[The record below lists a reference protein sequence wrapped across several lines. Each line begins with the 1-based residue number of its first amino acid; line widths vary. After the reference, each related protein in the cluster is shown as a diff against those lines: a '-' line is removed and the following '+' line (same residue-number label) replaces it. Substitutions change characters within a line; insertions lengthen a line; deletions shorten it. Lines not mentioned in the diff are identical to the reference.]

1 MHVRQ
6 GRAVNALLCT
16 SSSTNTSNRR
26 LVTTT
31 TRTRRSAAAGVCR
44 ALRRS
49 GRDSSRSG
57 KNPRA
62 DSTTEGHVHS
72 ACTTTE
78 SPSILDDQ
86 SAAIA
91 GVSSNISDDDFAQ
104 DILGPSSA
112 SSVSFKLNNNSN
124 KDDDDSYVQQQQQSS
139 HPDAIK
145 RRLKAERRRERRNTV
160 SDSLSKGSAWWKIEC
175 AANMVVVATSDDFYC
190 AFRTARQQQRDVVV
204 QYFSPSCFACKE
216 EALHCAQ
223 IASQNPE
230 TMFIRVH
237 YDRCRAVSDVH
248 NIKKLPWVQYYKHS
262 SSGSHTGSDSSA
274 EENKSLVP
282 CFENVHLSA
291 FNHLLQ
297 VPSQL
302 RESGSASSKYCVMS
316 PSLKEIDNFDTL
328 LQAIYL

>member
-6 GRAVNALLCT
+6 GRSAVPVLLC
-16 SSSTNTSNRR
+16 S
-26 LVTTT
+26 TT
-31 TRTRRSAAAGVCR
+31 TRARGRSAAAGVCR

-49 GRDSSRSG
+49 GRDGSSRSG

-62 DSTTEGHVHS
+62 GSTKEGHVHS
-72 ACTTTE
+72 ACTTTTE
-78 SPSILDDQ
+78 GASSILGDQ
-86 SAAIA
+86 SAIA
-91 GVSSNISDDDFAQ
+91 GASTTKNNNNNNDDDFAQ
-104 DILGPSSA
+104 DILGPSSSSS
-112 SSVSFKLNNNSN
+112 SSVSFKLNNNN
-124 KDDDDSYVQQQQQSS
+124 KNDDSHAQQQQQQSS

-145 RRLKAERRRERRNTV
+145 RRLKAERRRERRNMV
-160 SDSLSKGSAWWKIEC
+160 SDSLSKDSAWWKIEC

-190 AFRTARQQQRDVVV
+190 AFRTARQQQRDVIV
-204 QYFSPSCFACKE
+204 QYFSPTCFACKE

-248 NIKKLPWVQYYKHS
+248 NISKLPWVQFYKHS
-262 SSGSHTGSDSSA
+262 SQSDSNSQVTA
-274 EENKSLVP
+274 EESKSLVP

-291 FNHLLQ
+291 FSHLLQ

-302 RESGSASSKYCVMS
+302 LESGSASAQYCATS